1 MTEISK
7 IIRQIKD
14 FNLDDPYSYER
25 LILFFEINQIEL
37 PTLTFNIPKGKFFF
51 RSRDNKEINFFAKI
65 KDLYCP
71 PKDCVINFNRANRP
85 YQSMFYCSDKK
96 ETSYSEFVED
106 WREKPF
112 GSVFNITVSTWE
124 TLQNL
129 NLHLIYN
136 RKTMGEDFNSIKG
149 EDWNEDNLLINDFLV
164 DIFQKSSHN
173 NKLIYVLTS
182 AISNVLLLRSKL
194 DGIMFPCVPTN
205 GNGLNLVLKPGICN
219 KNYLK
224 IKHVIRD
231 TFMTIKNENNLK
243 ANHINIASI
252 DGKFDYANGL
262 ILWE

>member
-1 MTEISK
+1 MTEVSK
-7 IIRQIKD
+7 IIQQIKD
-14 FNLDDPYSYER
+14 FNLDDPYNYEK
-25 LILFFEINQIEL
+25 LILFKIKQIEL
-37 PTLTFNIPKGKFFF
+37 PILTYKIPKGIFPP
-51 RSRDNKEINFFAKI
+51 RSRDNKKIDFFEKI
-65 KDLYCP
+65 KDLSCL
-71 PKDCVINFNRANRP
+71 PKDCVKNFNRSNRP
-85 YQSMFYCSDKK
+85 YQSMFYCSNKK
-96 ETSYSEFVED
+96 ETSYSEFVEE
-106 WREKPF
+106 WREKPI
-112 GSVFNITVSTWE
+112 GSVFNITSSIWE
-124 TLQNL
+124 TLQDL
-129 NLHLIYN
+129 NVHLIYN
-136 RKTMGEDFNSIKG
+136 RKTMGEDFNSIIG